1 MYSLSLDCAKIIE
14 AFQRCVP
21 GCYVRDYR
29 DQGGY
34 ITICRDYR
42 NIKWGDQLDA
52 GRSYQQ
58 IPATTLVNLPRGNV
72 TSTSIYAGMEL
83 VRPGWRLELR
93 RAARHLSEV
102 QRRDITEF
110 LGVGEVFSEAA

>member
-14 AFQRCVP
+14 AFRRCVP

-42 NIKWGDQLDA
+42 DIKWGDQADA
-52 GRSYQQ
+52 GRSYRR
-58 IPATTLVNLPRGNV
+58 IPATTLANLPRGNV
-72 TSTSIYAGMEL
+72 TSASIYSGMTL

-93 RAARHLSEV
+93 RAARHLSGA
-102 QRRDITEF
+102 QRRNITEF
-110 LGVGEVFSEAA
+110 LGVGEVFSGTA